1 MFRDNSLIPTEALR
15 LAMLG
20 FLAEGPKRYADLA
33 ATVRRFA
40 SRMAGPSLDLLA
52 PSLEL
57 LRFEG
62 LVAPV
67 DDAAGGAAG
76 GTPGG
81 RSMED
86 NPALRLTDAG
96 RAALDGLLT
105 ANMKPLVNDLN
116 KLVVA
121 LKLRFLHLLARE
133 DQLVQLEMLEDL
145 YRNERA
151 RLVDLKANEEAAIID
166 GLLPAWLDQE
176 IAQAEARI
184 AWCQEIQ
191 ARL

>member
-62 LVAPV
+62 LVAPM
-67 DDAAGGAAG
+67 DGE
-76 GTPGG
+76 
-81 RSMED
+81 SMED
-86 NPALRLTDAG
+86 NPALRLTDDG
-96 RAALDGLLT
+96 RTALLGLLS
-105 ANMKPLVNDLN
+105 ANMKPLANDLN

-121 LKLRFLHLLARE
+121 LKLRFLNLLDRE

-151 RLVDLKANEEAAIID
+151 RLIDLKANEEAAIMD

-176 IAQAEARI
+176 IVQAEARI
-184 AWCQEIQ
+184 AWCEEMQ

>member
-62 LVAPV
+62 LVAPI
-67 DDAAGGAAG
+67 DGASGGE
-76 GTPGG
+76 
-81 RSMED
+81 SMED

-133 DQLVQLEMLEDL
+133 DQLVQLEMLEDR

-151 RLVDLKANEEAAIID
+151 RLIDLKANEGAAIVD

>member
-62 LVAPV
+62 LVAPI
-67 DDAAGGAAG
+67 DGE
-76 GTPGG
+76 
-81 RSMED
+81 SMED
-86 NPALRLTDAG
+86 NPVLRLTDAG
-96 RAALDGLLT
+96 RAALDGLLS

-121 LKLRFLHLLARE
+121 LKLRFLHLMARE

>member
-62 LVAPV
+62 LVAPM
-67 DDAAGGAAG
+67 DGE
-76 GTPGG
+76 
-81 RSMED
+81 SMED
-86 NPALRLTDAG
+86 NPALRLTDDG
-96 RAALDGLLT
+96 RTALLGLLS
-105 ANMKPLVNDLN
+105 ANMKPLANDLN

-121 LKLRFLHLLARE
+121 LKLRFLNLLERE

-151 RLVDLKANEEAAIID
+151 RLIDLKANEEAAIMD

-176 IAQAEARI
+176 IVQAEARI
-184 AWCQEIQ
+184 AWCQEMQ

>member
-62 LVAPV
+62 LVAPI
-67 DDAAGGAAG
+67 DGE
-76 GTPGG
+76 
-81 RSMED
+81 SMED
-86 NPALRLTDAG
+86 NPALRLTEDG
-96 RAALDGLLT
+96 RTALLDLLT
-105 ANMKPLVNDLN
+105 ANMKPLANDLN

-121 LKLRFLHLLARE
+121 LKLRFLNLLERE

-151 RLVDLKANEEAAIID
+151 RLIDLKANEEAAIMD

-176 IAQAEARI
+176 IVQAEARI
-184 AWCQEIQ
+184 AWCQEMQ
-191 ARL
+191 ARR

>member
-67 DDAAGGAAG
+67 DSATGGFSG
-76 GTPGG
+76 GE
-81 RSMED
+81 SMED
-86 NPALRLTDAG
+86 NPTLRLTEAG
-96 RAALDGLLT
+96 RTALDSLLT

-121 LKLRFLHLLARE
+121 LKLRFMHLLTRE

-151 RLVDLKANEEAAIID
+151 RLLDLKANEGAAIVD

-184 AWCQEIQ
+184 SWCQEIQ

>member
-62 LVAPV
+62 LVAPI
-67 DDAAGGAAG
+67 DGE
-76 GTPGG
+76 
-81 RSMED
+81 SMED

-96 RAALDGLLT
+96 RAALDGLLS

-121 LKLRFLHLLARE
+121 LKLRFLHLMARE

>member
-20 FLAEGPKRYADLA
+20 FLADGPKRYADLA

-62 LVAPV
+62 LVEPV
-67 DDAAGGAAG
+67 DGVGV
-76 GTPGG
+76 
-81 RSMED
+81 ED
-86 NPALRLTDAG
+86 NPSLRLTGDG
-96 RAALDGLLT
+96 CLALTDLLS
-105 ANMKPLVNDLN
+105 ANMKPLANDLN

-121 LKLRFLHLLARE
+121 LKLRFLHLLERE
-133 DQLVQLEMLEDL
+133 DRLVQLEMLEDL

-151 RLVDLKANEEAAIID
+151 RLIDLKANEGAAIID

>member
-62 LVAPV
+62 LVAPM
-67 DDAAGGAAG
+67 DGE
-76 GTPGG
+76 
-81 RSMED
+81 SMED
-86 NPALRLTDAG
+86 NPALRLTDDG
-96 RAALDGLLT
+96 RTALLGLLS
-105 ANMKPLVNDLN
+105 ANMKPLANDLN

-121 LKLRFLHLLARE
+121 LKLRFLNLLDRE

-151 RLVDLKANEEAAIID
+151 RLIDLKANEEAAIMD

-176 IAQAEARI
+176 IVQAEARI
-184 AWCQEIQ
+184 AWCQEMQ

>member
-1 MFRDNSLIPTEALR
+1 MFRDNSLIQTEALR

-62 LVAPV
+62 LVAPM
-67 DDAAGGAAG
+67 DGE
-76 GTPGG
+76 
-81 RSMED
+81 SMED
-86 NPALRLTDAG
+86 NPALRLTDDG
-96 RAALDGLLT
+96 RTALLGLLS
-105 ANMKPLVNDLN
+105 ANMKPLANDLN

-121 LKLRFLHLLARE
+121 LKLRFLNLLERE

-151 RLVDLKANEEAAIID
+151 RLIDLKANEEAAIMD

-176 IAQAEARI
+176 IVQAEARI
-184 AWCQEIQ
+184 AWCQEMQ

>member
-62 LVAPV
+62 LVAPI
-67 DDAAGGAAG
+67 DGE
-76 GTPGG
+76 
-81 RSMED
+81 SMED
-86 NPALRLTDAG
+86 NPVLRLTDAG
-96 RAALDGLLT
+96 RAALDGLLS

>member
-67 DDAAGGAAG
+67 DGTAGGE
-76 GTPGG
+76 
-81 RSMED
+81 SMED
-86 NPALRLTDAG
+86 NPALRLTDDG
-96 RAALDGLLT
+96 RTALLGLLS
-105 ANMKPLVNDLN
+105 ANMKPLANDLN

-121 LKLRFLHLLARE
+121 LKLRFLNLLDRE

-151 RLVDLKANEEAAIID
+151 RLIDLKANEGAAIMD

-184 AWCQEIQ
+184 AWCEEMQ

>member
-15 LAMLG
+15 LATLG
-20 FLAEGPKRYADLA
+20 FLADGPKRYADLA
-33 ATVRRFA
+33 ATVRRFV

-67 DDAAGGAAG
+67 DSATGDGA
-76 GTPGG
+76 PGG
-81 RSMED
+81 ESMED
-86 NPALRLTDAG
+86 NPMLQLTGAGSKALTD
-96 RAALDGLLT
+96 LLS
-105 ANMKPLVNDLN
+105 ANMKPLANDLN

-121 LKLRFLHLLARE
+121 LKLRFLHLLQRE
-133 DQLVQLEMLEDL
+133 DRLVQLEMLEDL
-145 YRNERA
+145 HRNERA
-151 RLVDLKANEEAAIID
+151 RLIDLQANEGAAIID

-184 AWCQEIQ
+184 TWCQEMQ